1 MPELPEVEMFKRY
14 FERHALGQT
23 VARVRVL
30 DARIAGT
37 RKLSQLAGRSF
48 RSARRHG
55 KHLFVS
61 AVIPSRPFDSL
72 RSLRAGFDG
81 EGTPSHSQGIP
92 RSARDDMPDSGEIWL
107 HIHFGM
113 SGDLAYYSDEP
124 PRFARLIFDF
134 ENGAHLAYED
144 MRLFGIVDLATS
156 PDDYIRA
163 HELGPDPLKLNLR
176 GFRALLQNRRGRI
189 KALLLSQDV
198 IAGIGNLYA
207 DEALYRSGIDP
218 RRPVD
223 RLSDDE
229 ARSLFGNLRRILQ
242 ETIAFK
248 SHGGDYPG
256 RYLVQHREEG
266 DRCPRCGGT
275 IRRTVVAGRTTYY
288 CARHQK

>member
-23 VARVRVL
+23 VTGVRIL

-37 RKLSQLAGRSF
+37 RKLSELAGRSF
-48 RSARRHG
+48 RGARRHG
-55 KHLFVS
+55 KHLFV
-61 AVIPSRPFDSL
+61 D
-72 RSLRAGFDG
+72 AGD
-81 EGTPSHSQGIP
+81 
-92 RSARDDMPDSGEIWL
+92 AWL

-134 ENGAHLAYED
+134 QNGAHLAYDD
-144 MRLFGIVDLATS
+144 MRLFGIVDLTS
-156 PDDYIRA
+156 SPADYIRE
-163 HELGPDPLKLNLR
+163 HELGPDPLEINLR
-176 GFRALLQNRRGRI
+176 GFRALLANRRGRI
-189 KALLLSQDV
+189 KALLLSQNL

-207 DEALYRSGIDP
+207 DEALFRSGIDP

-229 ARSLFGNLRRILQ
+229 VRSLFRSIRGVLQ
-242 ETIAFK
+242 EAIAFK
-248 SHGGDYPG
+248 SRGGDYPG

>member
-23 VARVRVL
+23 VARVRIL
-30 DARIAGT
+30 DARIAGSH
-37 RKLSQLAGRSF
+37 KLSELAGRSF
-48 RSARRHG
+48 RGARRHG

-61 AVIPSRPFDSL
+61 TVIPSRE
-72 RSLRAGFDG
+72 DG
-81 EGTPSHSQGIP
+81 EGSPSSSQGIP
-92 RSARDDMPDSGEIWL
+92 RSARDDTPDAENAWM

-113 SGDLAYYSDEP
+113 SGDLAYYNEGP

-134 ENGAHLAYED
+134 DNGAHLAYED
-144 MRLFGIVDLATS
+144 MRLFGVVDLTTS
-156 PDDYIRA
+156 PDDYVRE
-163 HELGPDPLKLNLR
+163 HELGPDPLELNLR
-176 GFRALLQNRRGRI
+176 GFRVLLANRRGRI
-189 KALLLSQDV
+189 KALLQSQNIV
-198 IAGIGNLYA
+198 AGIGNLYA
-207 DEALYRSGIDP
+207 DEALFRSGIDP

-229 ARSLFGNLRRILQ
+229 VRSLFRSIRGVLQ
-242 ETIAFK
+242 EAIAFK
-248 SHGGDYPG
+248 SRGGDYPG
-256 RYLVQHREEG
+256 RWLVQHREEG